1 MGSEMCIRDRS
12 MNDTKYGL
20 TASVYSGEED
30 IAVSILRRLHVGT
43 GYVNACNV
51 VSPRLPWGGPGASG
65 FGVSLGKEGI
75 LSFLNIKSMYV
86 RK

>member
-1 MGSEMCIRDRS
+1 

-20 TASVYSGEED
+20 TASVFSSDEG
-30 IAVSILRRLHVGT
+30 IAVSLLRRLRVGT

-51 VSPRLPWGGPGASG
+51 VSPRLPWGGRGASG

-75 LSFLNIKSMYV
+75 LSFLNSKSLYV
-86 RK
+86 RE